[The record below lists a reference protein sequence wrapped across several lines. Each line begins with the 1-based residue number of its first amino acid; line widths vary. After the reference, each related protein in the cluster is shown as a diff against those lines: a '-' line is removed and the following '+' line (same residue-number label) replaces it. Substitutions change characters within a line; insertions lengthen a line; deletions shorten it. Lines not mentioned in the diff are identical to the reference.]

1 VSIETSV
8 RELAVALGRPIV
20 VDGEWITQQCPKC
33 QVQLKLRDTSEVRTQ
48 LRSELFSFFD
58 QHRCYAKPDEDT
70 MQRAERASVL
80 AAERSI
86 ALESTGDRDLAERA
100 ERESVKLATW
110 VDRFTRTGR

>member
-1 VSIETSV
+1 MSIETAV
-8 RELAVALGRPIV
+8 RELAAALGRPIV

-33 QVQLKLRDTSEVRTQ
+33 QVHLRLRDTLEVRE

-58 QHRCYAKPDEDT
+58 QHRCHAQPDEDT

-86 ALESTGDRDLAERA
+86 ALEATGNPLAERA